1 MTYIQEKSGI
11 GQDRFSKS
19 IKHLIALGYILKVPI
34 FGGVCWIISEI
45 PMQVFNNGTNSEKTK
60 CLQTIRAK
68 TNCLLTNCLYTSC
81 LFHRLRNINEHII
94 NKEIKIEKE
103 INETNNNKS
112 VLGDSDLERVP
123 LQSLATPSVLAPSL
137 HTPSVGVESINI
149 PSVEEKVLVDHTPT
163 EDLSQSDK
171 ANEETTKLLVDDK
184 PIPIVPDTRFSEQTN
199 LYKTSKYFLEE
210 NLSRVLDIY
219 KFFGNTYPNAFMK
232 IETFE
237 KVLVYLIITQIK
249 MIKRMSLNNCL
260 KTYRFD
266 IEYKLK
272 YVPQLYE
279 EIRDNPE
286 DVQDLLK
293 EYELKSYRQ

>member
-1 MTYIQEKSGI
+1 MNKKGYKNETQYRRSTKDQEHPYTMINQNLIRDPNLNLIEVGIMTCLQSHDESYIINMTYIQEKSGI

-123 LQSLATPSVLAPSL
+123 LQSLATPC
-137 HTPSVGVESINI
+137 GG
-149 PSVEEKVLVDHTPT
+149 
-163 EDLSQSDK
+163 
-171 ANEETTKLLVDDK
+171 
-184 PIPIVPDTRFSEQTN
+184 R
-199 LYKTSKYFLEE
+199 KY
-210 NLSRVLDIY
+210 
-219 KFFGNTYPNAFMK
+219 
-232 IETFE
+232 
-237 KVLVYLIITQIK
+237 
-249 MIKRMSLNNCL
+249 
-260 KTYRFD
+260 
-266 IEYKLK
+266 
-272 YVPQLYE
+272 
-279 EIRDNPE
+279 
-286 DVQDLLK
+286 
-293 EYELKSYRQ
+293 